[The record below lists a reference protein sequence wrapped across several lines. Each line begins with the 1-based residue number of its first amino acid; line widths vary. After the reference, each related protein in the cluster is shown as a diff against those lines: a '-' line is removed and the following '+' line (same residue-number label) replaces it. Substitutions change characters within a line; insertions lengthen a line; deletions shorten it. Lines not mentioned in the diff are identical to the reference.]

1 MTSVELPKETIA
13 NESLRDINI
22 EKFNVN
28 NIPARLD
35 VLNAQLNESFK
46 KVAVIITEK
55 NHLEAILGLVEA
67 LNASEKI
74 RTQSSN
80 L

>member
-1 MTSVELPKETIA
+1 MTNPEPLKETIQA
-13 NESLRDINI
+13 ESLRDINI

-28 NIPARLD
+28 NIPARLE
-35 VLNAQLNESFK
+35 VLDQQAKDLYR

-67 LNASEKI
+67 LNVK
-74 RTQSSN
+74 Q
-80 L
+80 